1 MILFMVEIQT
11 TNIRQNLVNMK
22 VNIITLNVQKLVLM
36 VGQLRKFMTT

>member
-11 TNIRQNLVNMK
+11 TNILQNLVNMK